1 MFFKKFGQ
9 MYRIVRVKKVRR
21 YYRRKRKP
29 NSVVSK
35 KEYAQHVD
43 KARKIVH
50 EKLEAW
56 HKFYLENFNVELNYN
71 RVAIKNSKT
80 RWGSCSSKKNLN
92 FSYKIVFLNE
102 EERDYLIIHELCHLQ
117 QMNHGPNFWKLVS
130 LGCPNFLVLR
140 HKLRRWKMGES

>member
-1 MFFKKFGQ
+1 MFF
-9 MYRIVRVKKVRR
+9 RIVKR
-21 YYRRKRKP
+21 YYRRKRRP
-29 NSVVSK
+29 NSVASK
-35 KEYAQHVD
+35 KEYSKHKD
-43 KARKIVH
+43 EARKIVH

-56 HKFYLENFNVELNYN
+56 KKFYLENFKVELNFN

-102 EERDYLIIHELCHLQ
+102 EERDYLIIHELCHLEHL
-117 QMNHGPNFWKLVS
+117 NHGPNFWKLVS

-140 HKLRRWKMGES
+140 HKLRRWKMGEN